1 MVAGARDPYAAEL
14 NLTPLL
20 IAVFA
25 VFGALARYFQS
36 SLVASLLGKDFPYA
50 TLSINL
56 IGSFLMGFLFYL
68 TLERLN
74 TPASLRAGILTGF
87 LGSYT
92 TFSTFSI
99 ETFTLVQEGRIARA
113 AIYALVSV
121 GLGLLAVTAGVALGR
136 R

>member
-1 MVAGARDPYAAEL
+1 M
-14 NLTPLL
+14 TPLL

-25 VFGALARYFQS
+25 MLGALARYFQS
-36 SLVASLLGKDFPYA
+36 SLVAALLGKEFPYA
-50 TLSINL
+50 TLSINV
-56 IGSFLMGFLFYL
+56 IGSFFMGFLFYL

-87 LGSYT
+87 LGAYT

-99 ETFTLVQEGRIARA
+99 ETFTLVQEGRVVRA
-113 AIYALVSV
+113 AIYVLVSV
-121 GLGLLAVTAGVALGR
+121 AAGLLAVTAGVALGR